1 MEQPSTEVSET
12 GALNPVSLYAQTKID
27 SENELLLAGRDDFFV
42 TVLRFATVFGHS
54 RRPRFDLVANF
65 FTAQALEEGVITVTG
80 PTQWRPFIHVRDIAR
95 AIVTTLEADPV
106 VIQNQIYNVGDQRL
120 NLTILQLAQSVKAI
134 VSQFRSVNI
143 SIREDSED
151 KRSYAVSFEKIHN
164 DLGLRPAL

>member
-1 MEQPSTEVSET
+1 M
-12 GALNPVSLYAQTKID
+12 
-27 SENELLLAGRDDFFV
+27 
-42 TVLRFATVFGHS
+42 FGHS

-80 PTQWRPFIHVRDIAR
+80 PTVWWPFIHVRDIAR

-134 VSQFRSVNI
+134 V
-143 SIREDSED
+143 
-151 KRSYAVSFEKIHN
+151 
-164 DLGLRPAL
+164 L